1 MGDGQLSLNDGV
13 KDALLR
19 TDEGFRELV
28 TEHQALDEKI
38 RRLSTLSYLTDDQHY
53 TKVSLKKRKL
63 ALKDRIESFVRG
75 YQQESSAQAET

>member
-19 TDEGFRELV
+19 TDESFRELV